1 MLAGTLLLGSLAQPV
16 VGRVSDRGAR
26 HQPVVVGLCL
36 TAVAALFA
44 GLELIAQLTVVGL
57 VLARGTWTAIRSCV
71 LAAAVEIT
79 SGRES
84 ATLALAFT
92 VLNGVGAFGAL
103 LAGLA
108 GAAVLANAFV
118 LAATLGFCAA
128 LAAILA
134 GRAAT
139 PARV

>member
-1 MLAGTLLLGSLAQPV
+1 MMPLYLQRELGLGALATTVVFAGTLLLGSLAQPV
-16 VGRVSDRGAR
+16 VGRVSDRGGLHR
-26 HQPVVVGLCL
+26 PVVVGLCL

-57 VLARGTWTAIRSCV
+57 VLARGTWTTIRSCV

-92 VLNGVGAFGAL
+92 LLDGVGAFGVL

-108 GAAVLANAFV
+108 G
-118 LAATLGFCAA
+118 T
-128 LAAILA
+128 
-134 GRAAT
+134 AAT